1 MPSSSVDM
9 YIDEA
14 GTEIKPAKVYTPA
27 VMWRRRYK
35 DRLYP
40 AGINDYV
47 AGDDGILKDKSG
59 IAQCCHSHLS
69 KKSKALAPEN
79 ACGPGWMSYS
89 SL

>member
-1 MPSSSVDM
+1 MSSSVDM

-47 AGDDGILKDKSG
+47 AGDDGILKVVDECQIS
-59 IAQCCHSHLS
+59 
-69 KKSKALAPEN
+69 PV
-79 ACGPGWMSYS
+79 M
-89 SL
+89 